1 LAQRFQYSL
10 CDEMPLV
17 PYEGLTLLP
26 AGGHLRLKLKRRNT
40 IPTVPNH
47 AAQLVYS

>member
-1 LAQRFQYSL
+1 
-10 CDEMPLV
+10 V

-26 AGGHLRLKLKRRNT
+26 AGGHLRLKIKRRSM
-40 IPTVPNH
+40 IPAVPNSTVSSH